1 MTALVLVTVC
11 TTLSLVALVFLFVV
25 MFNGLGNRVTT
36 GRYREDL
43 RYLDDRLH
51 SLEKNLNERIDDS
64 FRHASDGLDGIDLK
78 RDQDYSNLKGEI
90 KILRKTI
97 DSRCDRLEHRFL
109 KEAQNKTLV

>member
-1 MTALVLVTVC
+1 MTTLVLVTVC
-11 TTLSLVALVFLFVV
+11 TTLSLVALIFLFVV
-25 MFNGLGNRVTT
+25 MFNGLSNRVTT

-51 SLEKNLNERIDDS
+51 SLEQNLNERIEDALKY
-64 FRHASDGLDGIDLK
+64 ASDGLDGVDLK

-90 KILRKTI
+90 KILRKTL

-109 KEAQNKTLV
+109 KEAQSKTLV